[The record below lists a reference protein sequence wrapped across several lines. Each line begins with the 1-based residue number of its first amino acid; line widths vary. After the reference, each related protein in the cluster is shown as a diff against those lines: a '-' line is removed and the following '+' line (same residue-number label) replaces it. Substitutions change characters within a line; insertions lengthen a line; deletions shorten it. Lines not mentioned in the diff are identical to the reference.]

1 MPTISDLEPAQAA
14 ADSDLLMVS
23 QGGELRRV
31 TRAQLLS
38 GLQPELVLSKA
49 QLLGRTAGVG
59 APQPL
64 SLGPGL
70 AMSGSTLIGVPL
82 LPEDAVP
89 AESFGAKGDGVS
101 DDSAALTAALASGKP
116 VRLSARTY
124 VVNGQWVITQ
134 PNAVLLGTPGLSV
147 LKRGAQVGNGAW
159 ISVQADGFRADGVIF
174 DANRAQVSEQSWGVL
189 ITADCTSSDLHRCQ
203 FLNASGDVLGSG
215 LTLLASD
222 PALCRHV
229 VRDCDFA
236 GNAAHG
242 LWVQAC
248 AGVLVSGCRAWNN
261 VQYGINVDFNDAS
274 FVQKAH
280 LVQVLGNRCW
290 GNARG
295 IAVGNYNATNLQPG
309 SWGNANPDAMNVLVS
324 GNICHGNSVYGIA
337 VSGLAISVQGN
348 LLADNGRPDNGGGGI
363 LANADGSRVLA
374 NVVSNATAGG
384 AAYGIDCGGS
394 QGCDVSGNQVQGA
407 LFGINCGGSTDIRV
421 DGNYVQ
427 DCTMFAVAVNNVEAD
442 GSGASFGI
450 ATARMA
456 ITGNWISFAS
466 GAGGVWLRDGPQGVL
481 VARNSFVGSGDVN
494 DCLRAD
500 TDGVLVEGNR
510 HNFAA
515 RFTINPAATDGL
527 QQIVFPDIADS
538 IMVTDAP
545 AGVDSMI
552 SASQARAQ
560 GGISFVKV
568 TAGGTGY
575 TSANVTI
582 GPPADGGTQAVASA
596 IVYGGA
602 LIGIVVTT
610 PGAGYGRPG
619 TAVTVAIAGDGDGA
633 QAVAYAGA
641 PLPEERRLLV
651 RCNVDVTFRR
661 DGSDPVQE
669 NWTYADLPAAADSE
683 LAWTASW
690 GAWRAGSFAT
700 TDWVRGDG
708 AGGTLLTSPAN
719 HDVVLRPGGGG
730 AVRLSSQAEPTGCL
744 SLVGRG
750 SPEGGFAA
758 PAGSDYRN
766 LDGGVGE
773 TLWIKTDGDG
783 PTGWSPLA

>member
-1 MPTISDLEPAQAA
+1 MPTISDLSPAQAA
-14 ADSDLLMVS
+14 SDSDLLMVS
-23 QGGELRRV
+23 QGGVLRSV

-38 GLQPELVLSKA
+38 GVQQELVLSKA
-49 QLLGRTAGVG
+49 QLLGRAAGVG
-59 APQPL
+59 DPQPL
-64 SLGPGL
+64 SIGPGL
-70 AMSGSTLIGVPL
+70 AMSGTTLIGLPL

-101 DDSAALTAALASGKP
+101 DDSLALSAALASGKP
-116 VRLSARTY
+116 VRLGPRTY
-124 VVNGQWVITQ
+124 VVNGQWVVSQ

-174 DANRAQVSEQSWGVL
+174 DANSAAVSEQSWGVL
-189 ITADCTSSDLHRCQ
+189 ITADCTTSDLHRCQ

-222 PALCRHV
+222 PAGCRHV
-229 VRDCDFA
+229 LRDCDFA

-274 FVQKAH
+274 FVQKAR

-290 GNARG
+290 GNQRG

-309 SWGNANPDAMNVLVS
+309 SWGNANPDAMSVLVS
-324 GNICHGNSVYGIA
+324 GNLCHGNSVYGIA
-337 VSGLAISVQGN
+337 VSGHAISVQGN
-348 LLADNGRPDNGGGGI
+348 LLADNGGPANGGGGI
-363 LANADGSRVLA
+363 LANAAGSRVLA
-374 NVVSNATAGG
+374 NVMTNGAIGG
-384 AAYGIDCGGS
+384 ATYGIDCGGS
-394 QGCDVSGNQVQGA
+394 VGCDISGNQIQGA
-407 LFGINCGGSTDIRV
+407 LYGINCGGSTDLRV

-427 DCTMFAVAVNNVEAD
+427 DCTVFAIAVNNVEAD
-442 GSGASFGI
+442 GNGVSFGI
-450 ATARMA
+450 ATQRLA
-456 ITGNWISFAS
+456 ITGNWIRFGA

-481 VARNSFVGSGDVN
+481 VARNSFVGEGNVA
-494 DCLRAD
+494 DCLRAE

-510 HNFAA
+510 YNFTA
-515 RFTINPAATDGL
+515 RFIANPGPADGL

-538 IMVTDAP
+538 IMITDAP
-545 AGVDSMI
+545 GGVDSMI

-568 TAGGTGY
+568 TAGGSGY
-575 TSANVTI
+575 TGATVTI
-582 GPPADGGTQAVASA
+582 GPPAAGGTQAAATA
-596 IVYGGA
+596 ILQGGV
-602 LIGIVVTT
+602 LIGVAVSA
-610 PGAGYGRPG
+610 PGGGYGRPG
-619 TAVTVAIAGDGDGA
+619 NAIAVSIDGDGAGA
-633 QAVAYAGA
+633 QAVAYAGP

-661 DGSDPVQE
+661 DGSDPMQE

-683 LAWTASW
+683 VAWTASW
-690 GAWRAGSFAT
+690 GDWRAGSFAT

-708 AGGTLLTSPAN
+708 AGGTLLTSPAS

-730 AVRLSSQAEPTGCL
+730 ALRLTSEAEPTGCL

-750 SPEGGFAA
+750 SPEGGWAA
-758 PAGSDYRN
+758 PPGSDYRN
-766 LDGGVGE
+766 LDGGIGE